1 MRSKIRAMQ
10 AIQLAGEEV
19 LLCGDHAM
27 VWPAQRTLLIAD
39 AHFGKA
45 AAFRARGMPV
55 PAGTTAD
62 NLARLDALID
72 AHDIARVVFLG
83 DLFHARESHAPATL
97 AALRAWRE
105 RRAALHLL
113 LIEGNHDASA
123 GAAPGDLRI
132 ESVGE
137 PYLEGPFAFC
147 HHPAPF
153 MDRYVLAG
161 HLHPAYR
168 LAGRRDSVRLPCFW
182 LGAQVGVLPAFG
194 DFTGS
199 CTITPQ
205 AGDRVYAIA
214 ESKVIAMP
222 GHGAGAELL
231 RA

>member
-1 MRSKIRAMQ
+1 MQ
-10 AIQLAGEEV
+10 EIALAGEQVV
-19 LLCGDHAM
+19 LRGDHAM
-27 VWPAQRTLLIAD
+27 VWPARRTLLIAD

-62 NLARLDALID
+62 NLARLDRLVD
-72 AHDIARVVFLG
+72 AHDIERIVFLG
-83 DLFHARESHAPATL
+83 DLFHAAQSHAPATL
-97 AALRAWRE
+97 AQLRAWRE
-105 RRAALHLL
+105 RRAALQLL
-113 LIEGNHDASA
+113 LVEGNHDASA
-123 GAAPGDLRI
+123 GAPPADLRI
-132 ESVGE
+132 ETVGE
-137 PYLEGPFAFC
+137 PWLDGPFAFC
-147 HHPAPF
+147 HHPRPF

-199 CTITPQ
+199 CTIAPR

-214 ESKVIAMP
+214 EGRVIAMP
-222 GHGAGAELL
+222 GRAHTGGAE
-231 RA
+231 